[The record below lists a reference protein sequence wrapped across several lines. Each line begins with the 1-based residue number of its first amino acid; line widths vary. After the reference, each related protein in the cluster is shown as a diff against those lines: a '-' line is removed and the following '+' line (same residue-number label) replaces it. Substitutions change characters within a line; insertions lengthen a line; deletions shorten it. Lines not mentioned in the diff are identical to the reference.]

1 MTVLIIIIS
10 AILIITLSRAI
21 YLKKATRSTVII
33 GTICIVLIVVR
44 ICSVIIFKSETVS
57 TEVIDKISS
66 ISWDDDEYLYQ
77 LGFVEYSNRTIAYD
91 ELVDPVRTKWGYS
104 HFNIYV
110 EKIDKETAVKKY
122 GMKIRDDVLMTYA
135 KSGGYDNMFA
145 EFVCYSEIASR
156 YYRFYLNDR
165 LISVYDCNSKNTDRL
180 FEQYIMN
187 L

>member
-1 MTVLIIIIS
+1 MTVIIS
-10 AILIITLSRAI
+10 AVLIITLSRAI

-33 GTICIVLIVVR
+33 GTICIALIAVR
-44 ICSVIIFKSETVS
+44 ICGVIISKSETVS

-77 LGFVEYSNRTIAYD
+77 LGFVERNNKTIAYD
-91 ELVDPVRTKWGYS
+91 ELVDPVCTKWGYS

-110 EKIDKETAVKKY
+110 EKVDKETAVKEYKL
-122 GMKIRDDVLMTYA
+122 KIKDDVLMTYA

-145 EFVCYSEIASR
+145 EFVCYSEIADR

-180 FEQYIMN
+180 FEHYIMN